1 LSYKGAKQELAHLPP
16 GLHCSQGG
24 NVRLKRQSAVPIA
37 YVKAPRFRKQILVP
51 EREIRRANL
60 GELVGKLLAT

>member
-1 LSYKGAKQELAHLPP
+1 
-16 GLHCSQGG
+16 LHRSQGG
-24 NVRLKRQSAVPIA
+24 ERLTKRQSAVPIA
-37 YVKAPRFRKQILVP
+37 YVKPPRFRKQILVP